1 MSEMGADAQWSTHTG
16 VNPVPH
22 ALYRSGG
29 GPSAPN
35 PHPGP
40 AFCLLSI
47 IIDMASSLS
56 AICRLLCTQL
66 PALFQEGLSYKGGV
80 APSALRGAVLDPQPP
95 PTHPLFSGSQLWDT
109 TVQQLPHSKS
119 QARDEGLLLG
129 PRCPSVTQLGP
140 PQRTRGPAARCLNGA
155 RSPGLSAGCIFD
167 ATCDAESQTGLIWTR
182 LLFYPQ
188 GARKQFSITHTT
200 RRNKLAF
207 HIQQVLAGSQ
217 LPNDAFFFI
226 SLFFEP

>member
-1 MSEMGADAQWSTHTG
+1 MSRMGADAQWSMHTG

-35 PHPGP
+35 PHQGP

-66 PALFQEGLSYKGGV
+66 PALFQEGLAYKGSV

-95 PTHPLFSGSQLWDT
+95 THPLFSSSQLWDT

-119 QARDEGLLLG
+119 QTCDEGLLLG
-129 PRCPSVTQLGP
+129 PQYPSVTQLGL
-140 PQRTRGPAARCLNGA
+140 PQRTWGPAVQCFNGA
-155 RSPGLSAGCIFD
+155 YLCVDWCNRIL
-167 ATCDAESQTGLIWTR
+167 LR
-182 LLFYPQ
+182 L
-188 GARKQFSITHTT
+188 
-200 RRNKLAF
+200 
-207 HIQQVLAGSQ
+207 QQ
-217 LPNDAFFFI
+217 
-226 SLFFEP
+226 